1 MKTALDSNVLS
12 ALWSGETSAAPIRE
26 ELRMA
31 RAQGSTVIC
40 APVYVELAAHPLVSP
55 GFVDEFLADTRIG
68 VEFGLDEEVWRR
80 AAEAFAAY
88 AQRRRRSGGAQP
100 KRVLPDFLIAAHALL
115 RADRLFTLDPSRYQT
130 DFPDLRL
137 A

>member
-1 MKTALDSNVLS
+1 MRTALDSNVLS
-12 ALWSGETSAAPIRE
+12 ALWSGEPSAARVRA

-40 APVYVELAAHPLVSP
+40 APVYVELAAHPLVAP
-55 GFVDEFLADTRIG
+55 GFVDKFLADTRITA
-68 VEFGLDEEVWRR
+68 EFGLEEEVWRR

-88 AQRRRRSGGAQP
+88 AQRRRRSEGAQP
-100 KRVLPDFLIAAHALL
+100 KRVLADFLIAAHAQL
-115 RADRLFTLDPSRYQT
+115 RADRLFTLDPARYRR

-137 A
+137 V